1 MTLASTSHFT
11 KIKDPI
17 CKHLNHRY
25 TGGNWLNGWK
35 LEIFWVSNN
44 YQTPCGYKSGCKMSD
59 DVTDVQSNHHNIS
72 FANIWL
78 NNLLWR
84 SFWALRR
91 MTAESAIFCTKI
103 MTFRYKLYCIRFGNV
118 PQLETSDFNQSWSQ
132 PGTSTF
138 LAKRVWV
145 LDNHEVNLCEASLSP
160 LTQTSHPL
168 IKKWSCEMHCWQRWQ
183 MIIANL
189 RRHFKLPRDQ
199 QWPLDTLANRANLTT
214 FHMLWC
220 TMCLTTALCDSVC
233 SSAVFSFVLS
243 GDLLRAFPVLKTWGL
258 GVKHHLWSFGVL

>member
-1 MTLASTSHFT
+1 MAENLKYFECQTIIKPLAGTRVAVKCLTMWRMSSQTIIISVLLIYGWITYF
-11 KIKDPI
+11 
-17 CKHLNHRY
+17 
-25 TGGNWLNGWK
+25 GG
-35 LEIFWVSNN
+35 V
-44 YQTPCGYKSGCKMSD
+44 
-59 DVTDVQSNHHNIS
+59 
-72 FANIWL
+72 
-78 NNLLWR
+78 
-84 SFWALRR
+84 FWALRR

-103 MTFRYKLYCIRFGNV
+103 MTFQYKLYCIRFGNV